1 MKHTKSPFMPNPGC
15 IAEGT
20 PLRNGGD
27 ISRSVYLSTTRKSG
41 ALQPR
46 ISTVLKRAAET
57 LNTATSTETAKLTRW
72 TRSQSDFR
80 QHRRLYTV
88 LAFQVVTNRSISR
101 PSCKGLHVHLFG
113 LMWRLHHLLLATD
126 NC

>member
-41 ALQPR
+41 ALPPR

-57 LNTATSTETAKLTRW
+57 LNTATSTETAKLTGW

-80 QHRRLYTV
+80 QPRRLHTV
-88 LAFQVVTNRSISR
+88 LAFQVGTKGPISR
-101 PSCKGLHVHLFG
+101 PACKGPHF
-113 LMWRLHHLLLATD
+113 HLLGSI
-126 NC
+126 

>member
-46 ISTVLKRAAET
+46 ISTVLKRAAEA

-72 TRSQSDFR
+72 TKAQSDFR
-80 QHRRLYTV
+80 QHRRLDTV
-88 LAFQVVTNRSISR
+88 CACRVVTNRSISR
-101 PSCKGLHVHLFG
+101 PSCKGLYGHLLG
-113 LMWRLHHLLLATD
+113 LMWRLQHLELST
-126 NC
+126 